1 MQLRQPP
8 ELEATNRRG
17 DACSDV
23 AALSLPFLPQLLLS
37 LLLLLMRI
45 VGAIVVVV
53 DNVRNAALHVNGIE
67 LHILG
72 AAFVLTA
79 VVVAHAA
86 VAVVVLVTL
95 LVWLRRIVATANGV
109 ARCSF
114 AKSIVRCFVVVVVIV
129 ACTTL

>member
-79 VVVAHAA
+79 V
-86 VAVVVLVTL
+86 AVVVLVTL